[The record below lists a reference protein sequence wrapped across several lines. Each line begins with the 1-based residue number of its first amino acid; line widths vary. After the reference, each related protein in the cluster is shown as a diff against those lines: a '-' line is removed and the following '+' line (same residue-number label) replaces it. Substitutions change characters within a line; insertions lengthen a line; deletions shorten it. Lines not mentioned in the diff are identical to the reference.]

1 MPEPRKPAAKP
12 PSNPGRLNR
21 PPSEP
26 PGYDDDPAVT
36 RSFAAITASA
46 GAPTGGDSKI
56 PSVLLARLG
65 PPSRRASASSAHNSR
80 ATAIAA
86 NAASD
91 RNHCMGTLVL
101 PIDVQL
107 VREGETFRP
116 VAKRRT
122 RTCRTAMHRGT
133 WFSHHACRT
142 EQARN

>member
-12 PSNPGRLNR
+12 PSSPGRLNR

-36 RSFAAITASA
+36 WSFAAITSA
-46 GAPTGGDSKI
+46 GAATGGDSKA
-56 PSVLLARLG
+56 PTLLLARLG

-80 ATAIAA
+80 AKAIAA

-122 RTCRTAMHRGT
+122 RTCRT
-133 WFSHHACRT
+133 
-142 EQARN
+142 